1 MNHPDS
7 PPAGTGSRRAM
18 ILIFGMPFILGA
30 LYYGWLTIAVMRTRY
45 SWRDMDW
52 NADGRTTIGEFF
64 ETADVIERPVVRD
77 GQNCVELVW
86 SRKGTV
92 LRVECPTALP
102 G

>member
-1 MNHPDS
+1 MTNPDARG
-7 PPAGTGSRRAM
+7 PGPDARRAL

-30 LYYGWLTIAVMRTRY
+30 LYYGWLTVAVMRTRY
-45 SWRDMDW
+45 SWQEMDW
-52 NADGRTTIGEFF
+52 NGDGKTSIAEFF

-77 GQNCVELVW
+77 GQDCVELVW

-92 LRVECPTALP
+92 LRVECPQVLP

>member
-1 MNHPDS
+1 MSHPDS
-7 PPAGTGSRRAM
+7 PRAGTDSRRAM

-30 LYYGWLTIAVMRTRY
+30 LYYGWLTVAVMRTRY
-45 SWRDMDW
+45 TWRDMDW

-64 ETADVIERPVVRD
+64 ETADVIERPVVRN

>member
-1 MNHPDS
+1 MSHPDS
-7 PPAGTGSRRAM
+7 PRAGTDSRRAM

-30 LYYGWLTIAVMRTRY
+30 LYYGWLTVAVMRTRY
-45 SWRDMDW
+45 TWRDMDW

-64 ETADVIERPVVRD
+64 ETADVIERPVMRE